1 MSCKS
6 RRAKR
11 LKPGA
16 RPRPQQRHGALTRQL
31 QKVCIARAQTACA
44 VARAKEVEEAR
55 LAAAKAE
62 AAGEQKAKE
71 AHAAAMKAAEEGT
84 FSFLLPHPTDLALC

>member
-1 MSCKS
+1 M
-6 RRAKR
+6 
-11 LKPGA
+11 
-16 RPRPQQRHGALTRQL
+16 
-31 QKVCIARAQTACA
+31 
-44 VARAKEVEEAR
+44 ARAKEVEEAR